1 MKTMKTMSNDF
12 ESLNDAVCDS
22 LDNWLIVQRRLS
34 RARIAFNKAKA
45 SLEKAELA
53 YKVVDYH
60 NNLAV
65 NRFFDVALAERDRLD
80 VAC

>member
-1 MKTMKTMSNDF
+1 MKTMKNDL
-12 ESLNDAVCDS
+12 ESLNDAAMDS
-22 LDNWLIVQRRLS
+22 VDNWFIVQRRLS

-53 YKVVDYH
+53 YKVVDFH

-65 NRFFDVALAERDRLD
+65 NRFLDVALAERDRLD